1 MAPREEP
8 RRLPREGGLQK
19 CEPVDSPDLGHP
31 AALAC
36 NLFVLSEVREPL
48 KLAQAHIAHADL
60 QITLGL
66 YKYLI
71 LEPQRPAAVVPLNS
85 RHFDLSSRR
94 EAASV

>member
-8 RRLPREGGLQK
+8 RRPPREGGLQK
-19 CEPVDSPDLGHP
+19 CGPVDSPDLGHP
-31 AALAC
+31 VALAC
-36 NLFVLSEVREPL
+36 NLFVSSEVSEAL
-48 KLAQAHIAHADL
+48 KLAQAHVAHADL

-71 LEPQRPAAVVPLNS
+71 LEPQRPVAAVPLNP

-94 EAASV
+94 EGASV